1 MEKIRDPGI
10 PLTKSLQPNAQVSGP
25 VCIFQVKAHEMLE
38 TLSPN
43 AARSLQVVLPAH
55 AAEPAATSGNA
66 ARSGDGWRAP
76 LQADKLNALLPGG
89 GSDALTF
96 SNTTVFGQKSDL
108 GRCQASPATEE
119 LEAERRAAREGAGGA
134 TLYSRGRSDL
144 AAGCSDHG
152 GRESSL

>member
-1 MEKIRDPGI
+1 
-10 PLTKSLQPNAQVSGP
+10 
-25 VCIFQVKAHEMLE
+25 MLE

-55 AAEPAATSGNA
+55 AAEPAGTSGNA
-66 ARSGDGWRAP
+66 ARWDEASRA

-96 SNTTVFGQKSDL
+96 TNTNVFMRKSDF
-108 GRCQASPATEE
+108 GRCQASPIEE

-134 TLYSRGRSDL
+134 TLQSRGRSDL
-144 AAGCSDHG
+144 AIGQTEDG
-152 GRESSL
+152 GRGISS